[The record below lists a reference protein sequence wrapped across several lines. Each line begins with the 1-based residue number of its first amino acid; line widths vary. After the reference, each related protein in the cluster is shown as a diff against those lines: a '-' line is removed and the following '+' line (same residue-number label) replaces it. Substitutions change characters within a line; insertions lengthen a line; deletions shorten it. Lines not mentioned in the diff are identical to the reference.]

1 MREARRG
8 GKDKKKQAG
17 WKEAMGEGYKEWVEI
32 EGGSYRLARK
42 EKSKWGGKEG
52 GTGGTVKMGL

>member
-32 EGGSYRLARK
+32 EGGSYRLAGEEKSRGAGRK
-42 EKSKWGGKEG
+42 EEKEG
-52 GTGGTVKMGL
+52 R